1 MNKLNRNL
9 LPALLLLMLVPA
21 QAQEQ
26 QPLELE
32 SLKSPPAAL
41 SALQLPIESWQT
53 PQGSQVLFVR
63 NSQLPMFDLQL
74 VFDASAARDDGASGL
89 AQLTLGMLDEGTTTR
104 NALQIAEGFDDIGA
118 KLRKTLK
125 LENAVVSLRSLS
137 SEQHRDN
144 AVALLSEILGE
155 PSFPADNLLK
165 TKNQLSSLSTR
176 RQDYAYYK
184 AFDLLFEHTFAN
196 HPYAGNGMGTTQ
208 TLGALTAADLRD
220 FHQRA
225 FNAGNALITLV
236 GDLTSE
242 QARAIATQ
250 LTAALPAGSALAPF
264 PQPAEF
270 EPEIYHLE
278 HPGTQSLLLFAIP
291 GVTVEHPDAPAL
303 ALANLILGGPG
314 ATSRLFEALR
324 TQRGLTYGADS
335 KLIQRPGSGLWVF
348 KTEVQAKYR
357 DGAMQL
363 LETLLQDY
371 AETGPTEQQFVDAKE
386 QLRGSYLLDSVS
398 NLQISGILAHIGV
411 NQLPL
416 DSRQVFL
423 EQVQALTLD
432 QLKVAL
438 KNHLKLDKL
447 VQISVGPSV
456 EQHDLPEIGSASG

>member
-63 NSQLPMFDLQL
+63 NSQLPMFDLQV

-89 AQLTLGMLDEGTTTR
+89 AQLTLGMLDEGTATR

-125 LENAVVSLRSLS
+125 LDNAVISLRSLS

-208 TLGALTAADLRD
+208 IG
-220 FHQRA
+220 RA
-225 FNAGNALITLV
+225 SCRERVYVLV
-236 GDLTSE
+236 
-242 QARAIATQ
+242 
-250 LTAALPAGSALAPF
+250 
-264 PQPAEF
+264 
-270 EPEIYHLE
+270 
-278 HPGTQSLLLFAIP
+278 
-291 GVTVEHPDAPAL
+291 
-303 ALANLILGGPG
+303 
-314 ATSRLFEALR
+314 
-324 TQRGLTYGADS
+324 
-335 KLIQRPGSGLWVF
+335 
-348 KTEVQAKYR
+348 
-357 DGAMQL
+357 
-363 LETLLQDY
+363 
-371 AETGPTEQQFVDAKE
+371 
-386 QLRGSYLLDSVS
+386 
-398 NLQISGILAHIGV
+398 
-411 NQLPL
+411 
-416 DSRQVFL
+416 
-423 EQVQALTLD
+423 
-432 QLKVAL
+432 
-438 KNHLKLDKL
+438 
-447 VQISVGPSV
+447 
-456 EQHDLPEIGSASG
+456 